1 MLIRHIIKISSEP
14 AILAGSG
21 LYKVGIFMFKNFSQK
36 VCIFLLFVIFSIFV
50 LSISYLISV
59 SQYAET
65 LTIVSFYSD
74 KDSTAWLAVDDRDDT
89 IYTFI
94 IYPDKTL
101 HFSCHHR
108 SFDFYKSYQFTNV
121 PLLQGHPN
129 LKSENFQKKIWVWCI
144 KNLPDQPDE
153 IFPIV
158 KNPPSMGPAKHLS
171 ETLCDLAAEQLNLPY
186 RWSGHRWITVK

>member
-1 MLIRHIIKISSEP
+1 
-14 AILAGSG
+14 
-21 LYKVGIFMFKNFSQK
+21 MFKNFSQK

-89 IYTFI
+89 VYTFI

-108 SFDFYKSYQFTNV
+108 S
-121 PLLQGHPN
+121 
-129 LKSENFQKKIWVWCI
+129 
-144 KNLPDQPDE
+144 
-153 IFPIV
+153 
-158 KNPPSMGPAKHLS
+158 
-171 ETLCDLAAEQLNLPY
+171 
-186 RWSGHRWITVK
+186 